1 MACHP
6 NNSNLTLHEEE
17 DFRGLPLQPAH
28 APYIAEYLGATDQVL
43 QQALDA
49 YAKVLA
55 FRVDLH
61 LPPDFN
67 GNAGEAITRFLESF
81 KAKVEHNRRKAKQQN
96 ASANMTVVRYIWA
109 KEIPGSGH
117 PHFHLAF
124 LLNYSAFSTLGQF
137 ELGHDNLFNKLV
149 EAWASALKICAED
162 ARGLVH
168 IPVNGVYCLERG
180 NPDHRNDFFHRV
192 SYLSKASTKRYGD
205 GGHAFGC
212 SRG

>member
-6 NNSNLTLHEEE
+6 NNSNLTLHN
-17 DFRGLPLQPAH
+17 DSCFRGLPLQPSH
-28 APYIAEYLGATDQVL
+28 APYITEYLDATYQVM
-43 QQALDA
+43 QRALDA
-49 YAKVLA
+49 YAKVFA

-67 GNAGEAITRFLESF
+67 GSTGEVISRFLESF
-81 KAKVEHNRRKAKQQN
+81 KAKVEHNRNKAKKQN

-124 LLNYSAFSTLGQF
+124 LLNYSAFSALGQYD
-137 ELGHDNLFNKLV
+137 LGRDNLFNKLV

-162 ARGLVH
+162 ARDLVH
-168 IPVNGVYCLERG
+168 IPVNGVYCLVRG
-180 NPDHRNDFFHRV
+180 NPDTGSVATGLCHA
-192 SYLSKASTKRYGD
+192 SY
-205 GGHAFGC
+205 
-212 SRG
+212 

>member
-17 DFRGLPLQPAH
+17 DFRGLSLQPGH
-28 APYIAEYLGATDQVL
+28 APYITEYLAATCQVM
-43 QQALDA
+43 QQAQDA
-49 YAKVLA
+49 YVKVLA

-61 LPPDFN
+61 LPLDFN
-67 GNAGEAITRFLESF
+67 SSAGEAITRFLESF
-81 KAKVEHNRRKAKQQN
+81 KAKVEHNRRKARQQN

-162 ARGLVH
+162 ARDLVH
-168 IPVNGVYCLERG
+168 IPVNGVYCLVRG
-180 NPDHRNDFFHRV
+180 NPDSRNDFFHRV
-192 SYLSKASTKRYGD
+192 SYLSKVDTKLYGD
-205 GGHAFGC
+205 GSHSFGC